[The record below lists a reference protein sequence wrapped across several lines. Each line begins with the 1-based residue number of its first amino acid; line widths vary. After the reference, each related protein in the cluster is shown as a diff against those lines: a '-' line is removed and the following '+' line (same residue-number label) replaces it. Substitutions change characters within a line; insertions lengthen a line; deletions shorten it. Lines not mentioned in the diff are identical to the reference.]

1 MPSIV
6 SEAAEVGQSAL
17 VVAAIAMPVG
27 WLAACVARK
36 RAETILPEYRKRFSD
51 WKGIDVAILAFFC
64 LAFRDVVAQSL
75 EPLGL
80 FSWIPT
86 DPMVEESIRKQ
97 QLRYQ
102 QSTLVGLCSLPL
114 LIWGFRLWQ
123 ANARAEVR
131 QSRIAGDVALGAGA
145 FLVLA
150 PATFAVHFAVN
161 VIFDAFG
168 MKPDDHPLKSMSVK
182 TVRDAAFLFAGACVV
197 APAFEELGYRRILVP
212 WAAKRFERSWI
223 VMGFAGL
230 VALAFSK
237 PEAKLGPALF
247 VLATAALLAALTV
260 VPRYRSRSSTRPSA
274 ALVAT
279 AALFGA
285 IHSSVWPT
293 PIPLFVLG
301 LGLGW
306 LVLRTKTVLAAVVAH
321 GLFNA
326 ISVVMML
333 RGAAG

>member
-1 MPSIV
+1 LPSNA
-6 SEAAEVGQSAL
+6 SEAVEILASAL
-17 VVAAIAMPVG
+17 VVAAVAVPAGLV
-27 WLAACVARK
+27 AAAFAR
-36 RAETILPEYRKRFSD
+36 RRCEPILPAARKRFSN

-64 LAFRDVVAQSL
+64 LAFRDALAQSL
-75 EPLGL
+75 EPFGL
-80 FSWIPT
+80 FSWIPS
-86 DPMVEESIRKQ
+86 DPTVEETIRKQ

-102 QSTLVGLCSLPL
+102 QSTLVGVLSLPL
-114 LIWGFRLWQ
+114 LVWGFRLWQ

-145 FLVLA
+145 FLILA
-150 PATFAVHFAVN
+150 PATFAVHIAVN
-161 VIFDAFG
+161 MIFDALG

-182 TVRDAAFLFAGACVV
+182 TAWDAAFLFAGACVV

-212 WAAKRFERSWI
+212 WAAKRLERCWI
-223 VMGFAGL
+223 VLGFAGL

-237 PEAKLGPALF
+237 ADAKLGPGLF
-247 VLATAALLAALTV
+247 VLATAGVLGGLTV
-260 VPRYRSRSSTRPSA
+260 VAGLRPRWSPRPAA

-326 ISVVMML
+326 ISAVVLL

>member
-1 MPSIV
+1 LPSLV
-6 SEAAEVGQSAL
+6 SEAVEVGTSAL
-17 VVAAIAMPVG
+17 VVAAIAIPVG
-27 WLAACVARK
+27 LAAACVARN

-64 LAFRDVVAQSL
+64 LAFRDAVAQSL

-80 FSWIPT
+80 FSWMPT
-86 DPMVEESIRKQ
+86 DPTLEEPIRKQ
-97 QLRYQ
+97 QLRYR

-123 ANARAEVR
+123 ANARAEAR
-131 QSRIAGDVALGAGA
+131 QSRVAGDVALGAVA
-145 FLVLA
+145 WFVVA
-150 PATFAVHFAVN
+150 PATFAVHFLVN
-161 VIFDAFG
+161 AIFDAFG
-168 MKPDDHPLKSMSVK
+168 LKPDDHPLKSMSVNSA
-182 TVRDAAFLFAGACVV
+182 RDAAFLLAGACVV

-212 WAAKRFERSWI
+212 WAARRFGRSWI

-230 VALAFSK
+230 VALAF
-237 PEAKLGPALF
+237 AKDGAKFGPGLF
-247 VLATAALLAALTV
+247 VLATAFLLAALTV
-260 VPRYRSRSSTRPSA
+260 VPRFRPRRSTRPAA

-306 LVLRTKTVLAAVVAH
+306 LVLRTRTVLAAIVAH

-326 ISVVMML
+326 ISVVMLL